1 MDYLKGFKDCGC
13 DEKTCQIYA
22 TYLKEGKKEKAIK
35 ELSIKRNKLLKDV
48 HKCEERINCIDYLI
62 YEIRKED

>member
-1 MDYLKGFKDCGC
+1 MDYLKGFKDCGF
-13 DEKTCQIYA
+13 DEKTSQTYV
-22 TYLKEGKKEKAIK
+22 TYLNEGKKEKVIK

-62 YEIRKED
+62 YEIRKEE